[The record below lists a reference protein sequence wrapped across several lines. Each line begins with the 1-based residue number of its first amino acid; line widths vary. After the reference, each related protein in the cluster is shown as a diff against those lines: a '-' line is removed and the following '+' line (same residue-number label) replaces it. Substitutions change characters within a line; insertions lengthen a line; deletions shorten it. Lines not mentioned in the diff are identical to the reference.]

1 MNSLPLF
8 QFQIYSKCCWGLLRG
23 NLYVPAPWSLT
34 LAFFCSNKTPEGV
47 FNRLLAL
54 SKQRNQVATLTL
66 VINFMEQ
73 IPCISPDVW
82 AESLSFLRFYLG
94 TKGLWVSLLLASLWG
109 AYLPLPFFLLS
120 LTRHPFSVKTEFTF
134 PNPESSSRISTD
146 KPLKPNLAVSF
157 APMEKYALQNN

>member
-34 LAFFCSNKTPEGV
+34 LAFFCSNKTQEQV
-47 FNRLLAL
+47 FSRLLAL

-66 VINFMEQ
+66 VINFMEH
-73 IPCISPDVW
+73 ISCFTCCMSRKPVIS
-82 AESLSFLRFYLG
+82 AFYLG
-94 TKGLWVSLLLASLWG
+94 TKGLWVSLLLVSLWG

-134 PNPESSSRISTD
+134 PNPASSSRISTD
-146 KPLKPNLAVSF
+146 KPLKPHLAVSF
-157 APMEKYALQNN
+157 APMEKYVLQNN